1 MHMMLFADTLRIG
14 IFTLP
19 YRFEDNSISDIVR
32 YVVTND
38 VIAYNTA
45 TTSFTPPFLE
55 KSGVLSVRPETT
67 PDTNMYLPSI
77 FENGIK
83 FYIENGQTNCVI
95 KQSLTDA
102 AKANESDLPNRTNLA
117 HSAQQFINSIMDGSI
132 TNSPVA
138 VLRHRTRVFKNGAL
152 HVATEAE
159 GSDND
164 MRQNFTEMREHAVFF
179 PPCILTSYFKTSGT
193 NNYFC
198 IKAAYDTPNEP
209 DYARSIAAFPFVYVD
224 GYWCLCFE

>member
-1 MHMMLFADTLRIG
+1 
-14 IFTLP
+14 
-19 YRFEDNSISDIVR
+19 
-32 YVVTND
+32 
-38 VIAYNTA
+38 
-45 TTSFTPPFLE
+45 LE
-55 KSGVLSVRPETT
+55 KSGVLSVKRETT
-67 PDTNMYLPSI
+67 PDTNLYLPPV

-83 FYIENGQTNCVI
+83 FCIENGQTNCVI
-95 KQSLTDA
+95 MRSLTDV
-102 AKANESDLPNRTNLA
+102 AKAMETDLPLRTNLA
-117 HSAQQFINSIMDGSI
+117 DSVQRFIDTIMDGSI
-132 TNSPVA
+132 TNSSTTE
-138 VLRHRTRVFKNGAL
+138 LRYRTRVYKNGVL

-179 PPCILTSYFKTSGT
+179 PPCILTSYYKPSGT

-198 IKAAYDTPNEP
+198 VKAAYDTPNEP